1 VASLEQARE
10 AKAAHKHAL
19 AEHDGV
25 TGIGLTRGPADPG
38 VAAGPAGAG
47 DGEAAV
53 RAEQAEP
60 AQDAEPA
67 EDTWCLQV
75 NVVDADARGEVP
87 QEVDGVAVV
96 VRVTGHVGAG

>member
-1 VASLEQARE
+1 MASLEQARE
-10 AKAAHKHAL
+10 AKAALKHAL

-25 TGIGLTRGPADPG
+25 TGIGLTRGPAAPG
-38 VAAGPAGAG
+38 VAADPAGAG

-53 RAEQAEP
+53 QAEP

>member
-10 AKAAHKHAL
+10 AKAALKHAL

-25 TGIGLTRGPADPG
+25 TGIGLTRGPAESG
-38 VAAGPAGAG
+38 VAADPAGAG

-53 RAEQAEP
+53 QAEP

>member
-1 VASLEQARE
+1 MASLEQARE
-10 AKAAHKHAL
+10 AKAALKHAL

-25 TGIGLTRGPADPG
+25 TGIGLTRGPATPG

-53 RAEQAEP
+53 QAEP

-75 NVVDADARGEVP
+75 NVVNADARGEVP

>member
-1 VASLEQARE
+1 MASLEQARE
-10 AKAAHKHAL
+10 AKAALKHAL

-38 VAAGPAGAG
+38 AAAGPAGAG

-60 AQDAEPA
+60 AQDAEQPD
-67 EDTWCLQV
+67 DTWCLQV
-75 NVVDADARGEVP
+75 NVVDAEAQDRLPAEI
-87 QEVDGVAVV
+87 DGVAVV